1 MALQSQMARSNT
13 RTKNISFVRSG
24 GQKKIVGAAVLIL
37 AVGGGF
43 WYLLRDKGPQ
53 AALADNSVTL
63 PTSTQAAPPSTPAAT
78 PVAAPAPAPEQRP
91 PLPQVVSKPAPD
103 VLEMSSART
112 TPPSTL
118 PGTTDAAKSSLAIQ
132 QPSNSPTTPTTT
144 PTTTPNP
151 AASTPAPKTD
161 AQPVT
166 QSPGNASP
174 ASTPGTTPALPT
186 TVGGLP
192 ADLAALK
199 QQAEQAINSKKLV
212 EARSQLNKVLVD
224 PRLSDAERGSLRKQ
238 ITDLNKELVFSP
250 QVFAGDTL
258 SETYNVQK
266 GDNLIR
272 ISRKLNTVTE
282 AHLINRV
289 NALANANSLKIGQ
302 TLKIVRGPF
311 HAVVSKGAYRMDV
324 YAGAAVSPG
333 SIGQNTLGGGAEPG
347 WIYIC
352 SFPVGLG
359 EKGVTPIG
367 AFTVKDASK
376 LINPPWVNP
385 RTGEKFDKDDPKNPI
400 GERWI
405 GLVGLDDKTKNY
417 TGYGIHGTI
426 DPGSIGQDLSMGC
439 IRMQTSDVEIVYEM
453 LMPRIS
459 VVKIVP

>member
-1 MALQSQMARSNT
+1 MALQSQMARSNA
-13 RTKNISFVRSG
+13 RTPNVSFGKSN
-24 GQKKIVGAAVLIL
+24 GQKKILAAAALVLAAGA
-37 AVGGGF
+37 GF
-43 WYLLRDKGPQ
+43 WYLLRDKGSQAAMADNTVTIPQ
-53 AALADNSVTL
+53 ASNAPQPGATPPAPV
-63 PTSTQAAPPSTPAAT
+63 STPPSSDT
-78 PVAAPAPAPEQRP
+78 RP
-91 PLPQVVSKPAPD
+91 PLPQVTSKPAPD
-103 VLEMSSART
+103 VLEMASARPNAAPAPAE
-112 TPPSTL
+112 TPKPSL
-118 PGTTDAAKSSLAIQ
+118 AVQQPGTT
-132 QPSNSPTTPTTT
+132 PT
-144 PTTTPNP
+144 N
-151 AASTPAPKTD
+151 TPAPKTD
-161 AQPVT
+161 TPAPST
-166 QSPGNASP
+166 SPTALMPASAAPGTPTGTPGNGPSTSP
-174 ASTPGTTPALPT
+174 LPT

-192 ADLAALK
+192 ADLASLK

-238 ITDLNKELVFSP
+238 LSDLNKDLVFSP
-250 QVFAGDTL
+250 QVFAGDTM

-282 AHLINRV
+282 AHFINRV
-289 NALANANSLKIGQ
+289 NNLPDANTLRVGQ
-302 TLKIVRGPF
+302 ALKIVRGPF
-311 HAVVSKGAYRMDV
+311 HAVVSKSAYRMDV
-324 YAGAAVSPG
+324 YAGPAVSPG
-333 SIGQNTLGGGAEPG
+333 SIGQNSLGGGAEPG
-347 WIYIC
+347 WTYIC

-359 EKGVTPIG
+359 EKGVTPLG
-367 AFTVKDASK
+367 AFTVKDSSK

-405 GLVGLDDKTKNY
+405 GLVGLDDKTRNY

-439 IRMQTSDVEIVYEM
+439 VRMQSADVEIVYEM